1 MQLLMLRQLHEQLSV
16 LELPTCVIILCT
28 RYRHATTTAY
38 IDIALPTIIIIHLNL
53 IKTHVVHPLLA
64 LTREMEV
71 DEVKQETEPSIPANP
86 NGNII
91 TERNAQ
97 IISGGNVFYNPVQEF
112 NRDLSIS
119 VLNVYFQQLVK
130 ERAEKE
136 LKQQL
141 RKQKQQQQQ
150 QASDNGEQ
158 QQPETP
164 PTVAATSYI
173 AGTQYD
179 DGLRILEALAAT
191 GLRSIRYAQE
201 IAGVRQ
207 IIANDL
213 SRQAVESI
221 QTNVRHNKVEH
232 LIETSHAD
240 AM

>member
-1 MQLLMLRQLHEQLSV
+1 
-16 LELPTCVIILCT
+16 
-28 RYRHATTTAY
+28 
-38 IDIALPTIIIIHLNL
+38 
-53 IKTHVVHPLLA
+53 
-64 LTREMEV
+64 MEV
-71 DEVKQETEPSIPANP
+71 DEVQQATESAPENP
-86 NGNII
+86 NAHII
-91 TERNAQ
+91 TERNAK

-119 VLNVYFQQLVK
+119 VLNVYFQRLVK
-130 ERAEKE
+130 ERAEKA
-136 LKQQL
+136 LKQQQ
-141 RKQKQQQQQ
+141 RKQKQQHCE
-150 QASDNGEQ
+150 NGDQE
-158 QQPETP
+158 EIK
-164 PTVAATSYI
+164 PTVPTSYA

-221 QTNVRHNKVEH
+221 NTNVQHNGVDH
-232 LIETSHAD
+232 LIESSHAD

>member
-1 MQLLMLRQLHEQLSV
+1 
-16 LELPTCVIILCT
+16 
-28 RYRHATTTAY
+28 
-38 IDIALPTIIIIHLNL
+38 
-53 IKTHVVHPLLA
+53 
-64 LTREMEV
+64 MEV
-71 DEVKQETEPSIPANP
+71 DEVKQETEPSIPVNP
-86 NGNII
+86 NANII

-141 RKQKQQQQQ
+141 RKQKQQEKEQQQ
-150 QASDNGEQ
+150 PSENGQ
-158 QQPETP
+158 PQPETP
-164 PTVAATSYI
+164 PTVAATSYV

>member
-1 MQLLMLRQLHEQLSV
+1 
-16 LELPTCVIILCT
+16 
-28 RYRHATTTAY
+28 
-38 IDIALPTIIIIHLNL
+38 
-53 IKTHVVHPLLA
+53 
-64 LTREMEV
+64 MEV

-86 NGNII
+86 NANII

-119 VLNVYFQQLVK
+119 VLNVYFQQIVK

-141 RKQKQQQQQ
+141 RKQKQQQ
-150 QASDNGEQ
+150 ASENGEQ

>member
-1 MQLLMLRQLHEQLSV
+1 MFALSLRHHNAALWHCV
-16 LELPTCVIILCT
+16 ANCLEYPFKLFLV
-28 RYRHATTTAY
+28 
-38 IDIALPTIIIIHLNL
+38 
-53 IKTHVVHPLLA
+53 KTHVVHPLSA

-86 NGNII
+86 NPNII

-119 VLNVYFQQLVK
+119 VLNVYYQQLVK
-130 ERAEKE
+130 ERVEKE

-141 RKQKQQQQQ
+141 RKQKQQQ
-150 QASDNGEQ
+150 ASENGHQE
-158 QQPETP
+158 PVETTP
-164 PTVAATSYI
+164 AKATSYV

-207 IIANDL
+207 IVANDL

-221 QTNVRHNKVEH
+221 NTNVRHNKVDH

>member
-1 MQLLMLRQLHEQLSV
+1 
-16 LELPTCVIILCT
+16 
-28 RYRHATTTAY
+28 
-38 IDIALPTIIIIHLNL
+38 
-53 IKTHVVHPLLA
+53 
-64 LTREMEV
+64 MEV
-71 DEVKQETEPSIPANP
+71 DEVKQETEPSIPVNP
-86 NGNII
+86 NANII

-141 RKQKQQQQQ
+141 RKQKQQEKEQQQQ
-150 QASDNGEQ
+150 QASENGQ
-158 QQPETP
+158 TP
-164 PTVAATSYI
+164 PTVAATSYV

>member
-1 MQLLMLRQLHEQLSV
+1 
-16 LELPTCVIILCT
+16 
-28 RYRHATTTAY
+28 
-38 IDIALPTIIIIHLNL
+38 
-53 IKTHVVHPLLA
+53 
-64 LTREMEV
+64 MEV
-71 DEVKQETEPSIPANP
+71 DEVNQETEPSIPVNP
-86 NGNII
+86 NANII

-141 RKQKQQQQQ
+141 RKQKQQEKEQQQQ
-150 QASDNGEQ
+150 QASENGQ
-158 QQPETP
+158 TQPATP
-164 PTVAATSYI
+164 PTVAATSYV

>member
-1 MQLLMLRQLHEQLSV
+1 MIPRNSSLLRQLQTAEYFSAANSHYNSMLALSV
-16 LELPTCVIILCT
+16 RHHNTALWHCVANCLDYPFT
-28 RYRHATTTAY
+28 LFLA
-38 IDIALPTIIIIHLNL
+38 
-53 IKTHVVHPLLA
+53 KTHALHPLSA

-71 DEVKQETEPSIPANP
+71 DEVKQETESNIPPNP
-86 NGNII
+86 NPNII

-119 VLNVYFQQLVK
+119 VLNVYYQQLVK
-130 ERAEKE
+130 ERVEKE
-136 LKQQL
+136 LKQQQRL
-141 RKQKQQQQQ
+141 QKQQK
-150 QASDNGEQ
+150 ASENGHQESLKA
-158 QQPETP
+158 
-164 PTVAATSYI
+164 PTDATSYI

-221 QTNVRHNKVEH
+221 NTNVRHNRVDH